1 MSSPVLT
8 QDYFRLAL
16 GLPGAGENV
25 TMGRADHVSAGDG
38 ALILQHGG
46 AVLPSHSPDM

>member
-1 MSSPVLT
+1 MLT

-25 TMGRADHVSAGDG
+25 TLGGADHVSAGDG
-38 ALILQHGG
+38 ALVLQHGG
-46 AVLPSHSPDM
+46 AVLQYHSPDM